1 MWAGLK
7 GDQSW
12 TNLSHRTD
20 DKADRHTKKAE
31 FIPHFGRAGGQKKK
45 KISYVIQVGQ
55 KLLLP
60 IKQVSSSLLH
70 YGNEWFNEK
79 RSSRTEDTFLC
90 KCSIKHAQT
99 EPCTLG

>member
-31 FIPHFGRAGGQKKK
+31 FIPHFGRAGGQKK